1 LASEA
6 NQARIARR
14 RVEEERGDT
23 LFVPERRR
31 NRRLPSAIA
40 PSELGERGKSGTD
53 RENVSIGAPLASPND
68 GRMWPM
74 AHPRAGQPA
83 LPEDLIDVD
92 AVISAYYDL
101 VPDPSNPDQQVAFG
115 TSGHRGSSL
124 DTAFNDA
131 HIAATTQAIVEY
143 RASQGITGP
152 LYIGKDTH
160 ALSTPAWTT
169 AIEVLVANGVM
180 VRAEDDEDYTPTP
193 AVSRAIVVHNATA
206 TAGDRADGIVVTP
219 SHNPP
224 RDGGF
229 KYNPPHG
236 GPADSDATSVI
247 AARANALLA
256 DGSAIRR
263 RPYADVLSDVQRF
276 DYLGA
281 YCEDLVNAVN
291 LRAVRDAGV
300 HIGADP
306 MGGASVQYWGYIAE
320 NLGID
325 LTVVNPKI
333 DPRWSFMT
341 LDTDGKIRM
350 DCSSPNA
357 MASLIRNKDEYDI
370 ATGNDADAD
379 RHGIVTPDAGL
390 MNPNAYLAVAIQYL
404 YANRPGWRP
413 DAGIGKTL
421 VSSSMIDRVAA
432 SLDRTLVEVPV
443 GFKWFVPGLRTG
455 EIGFGGEESAGAS
468 FLALDGSTWTTDK
481 DGILLALLASEIKAV
496 TGRSPSELYDE
507 LTAEHGAPAYARI
520 DAPAN
525 REEKAK
531 LSKLDASSVTAT
543 ELAGEPITAIL
554 TRAPGNDAPIGGLK
568 VVTESAWFAAR
579 PSGTEDVYK
588 IYAESFRGPEHLAEV
603 QEAARAVVSA
613 ALEG

>member
-1 LASEA
+1 
-6 NQARIARR
+6 
-14 RVEEERGDT
+14 
-23 LFVPERRR
+23 
-31 NRRLPSAIA
+31 
-40 PSELGERGKSGTD
+40 
-53 RENVSIGAPLASPND
+53 
-68 GRMWPM
+68 
-74 AHPRAGQPA
+74 
-83 LPEDLIDVD
+83 
-92 AVISAYYDL
+92 
-101 VPDPSNPDQQVAFG
+101 
-115 TSGHRGSSL
+115 
-124 DTAFNDA
+124 
-131 HIAATTQAIVEY
+131 
-143 RASQGITGP
+143 
-152 LYIGKDTH
+152 
-160 ALSTPAWTT
+160 
-169 AIEVLVANGVM
+169 
-180 VRAEDDEDYTPTP
+180 
-193 AVSRAIVVHNATA
+193 
-206 TAGDRADGIVVTP
+206 
-219 SHNPP
+219 
-224 RDGGF
+224 
-229 KYNPPHG
+229 
-236 GPADSDATSVI
+236 
-247 AARANALLA
+247 
-256 DGSAIRR
+256 
-263 RPYADVLSDVQRF
+263 
-276 DYLGA
+276 
-281 YCEDLVNAVN
+281 
-291 LRAVRDAGV
+291 
-300 HIGADP
+300 

-325 LTVVNPKI
+325 LTVVNPKV

-432 SLDRTLVEVPV
+432 SLGRTLVEVPV

-496 TGRSPSELYDE
+496 TGSSPSEIYGE

-525 REEKAK
+525 REQKAK
-531 LSKLDASSVTAT
+531 LAKLDPSAVTAS
-543 ELAGEPITAIL
+543 ELAGEPIAAIL
-554 TRAPGNDAPIGGLK
+554 TKAPGNDAAIGGLK
-568 VVTESAWFAAR
+568 VATKSAWFAAR

-613 ALEG
+613 ALGG

>member
-1 LASEA
+1 MCRPSAKTG
-6 NQARIARR
+6 IARR
-14 RVEEERGDT
+14 RAEEERAKGFPLRVT
-23 LFVPERRR
+23 TSSAGSRAIRAER
-31 NRRLPSAIA
+31 SGAIKPCRQILRTYGHRSHRA
-40 PSELGERGKSGTD
+40 
-53 RENVSIGAPLASPND
+53 APND
-68 GRMWPM
+68 GRMWAM

-101 VPDPSNPDQQVAFG
+101 VPDPSNPDQQVVFG

-169 AIEVLVANGVM
+169 AIEVLLANGVT
-180 VRAEDDEDYTPTP
+180 VCAEDDQDYTPTP
-193 AVSRAIVVHNATA
+193 AISRAIVVHNRTA
-206 TAGDRADGIVVTP
+206 TPSNTADGIVVTP

-236 GPADSDATSVI
+236 GPADTDATSVI

-256 DGSAIRR
+256 DGSEIRR
-263 RPYADVLSDVQRF
+263 RPYADVVSEVQRF

-281 YCEDLVNAVN
+281 YCEDLVNALN
-291 LRAVRDAGV
+291 LRAIREGGV

-325 LTVVNPKI
+325 LTVVNPKV

-432 SLDRTLVEVPV
+432 SLGRTLVEVPV

-496 TGRSPSELYDE
+496 TGQSPSELYAE

-520 DAPAN
+520 DAPAD
-525 REEKAK
+525 REQKAK

-568 VVTESAWFAAR
+568 VATESAWFAAR

-588 IYAESFRGPEHLAEV
+588 IYAESFKGPEHLAEV